1 MKAVWLV
8 VAFFDGMFCLFYKF
22 SDAKEKLRLL
32 DICSFD
38 GDIFS
43 IDLYVDFF
51 CFCAWILKDFFFNP
65 RIQNLSGCGFEL
77 ILFRIQCWPY
87 SFQSVFFF
95 QLYLWLF
102 LLFKSFSWVFSE
114 AAIIRL
120 DFSDSLD
127 LRSSFIHWFFLQPYG
142 DALSSTSMIFSR
154 ICVYFF
160 FPSPSCG

>member
-51 CFCAWILKDFFFNP
+51 LFLCMDIEGFFF
-65 RIQNLSGCGFEL
+65 
-77 ILFRIQCWPY
+77 
-87 SFQSVFFF
+87 
-95 QLYLWLF
+95 
-102 LLFKSFSWVFSE
+102 
-114 AAIIRL
+114 
-120 DFSDSLD
+120 
-127 LRSSFIHWFFLQPYG
+127 
-142 DALSSTSMIFSR
+142 
-154 ICVYFF
+154 
-160 FPSPSCG
+160 